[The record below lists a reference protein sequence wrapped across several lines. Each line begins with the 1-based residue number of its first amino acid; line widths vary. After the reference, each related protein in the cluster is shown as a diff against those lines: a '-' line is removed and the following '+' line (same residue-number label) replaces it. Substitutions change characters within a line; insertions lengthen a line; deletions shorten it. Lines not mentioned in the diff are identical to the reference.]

1 MDLTQRGWPSDYG
14 DYQFVK
20 VTIEEQAAQLETLR
34 ALGAA
39 IKQHR
44 QIFAEKQCYVA
55 KMEMTIQFP

>member
-20 VTIEEQAAQLETLR
+20 VTIEEQAAQLDTLR

-44 QIFAEKQCYVA
+44 QIFAENSVMLPKW
-55 KMEMTIQFP
+55 K

>member
-1 MDLTQRGWPSDYG
+1 MDLIQRGWPSDDG
-14 DYQFVK
+14 DYQFMK

-34 ALGAA
+34 VLGVA

-44 QIFAEKQCYVA
+44 QILEEKRRYVA